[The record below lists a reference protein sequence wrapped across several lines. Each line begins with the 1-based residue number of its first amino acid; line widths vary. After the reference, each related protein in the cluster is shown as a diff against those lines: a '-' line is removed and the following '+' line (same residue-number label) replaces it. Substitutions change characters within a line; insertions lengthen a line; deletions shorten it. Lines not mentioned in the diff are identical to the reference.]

1 MAYFTE
7 REEGLP
13 PRSLEDITLPV
24 ASGIVV
30 LVRTRIMDGSF
41 GYSYP
46 EMCWEHP
53 AVIGTNGDLLG
64 QAVTA
69 FLPGIAW
76 PLDAAALTGNLRTL
90 DILEFV
96 FQKIARPIA
105 GGHWTSHESYAGHR
119 HLQFDQAAGRE
130 SFRAEVNQLFAS
142 HGIAFSLEDNGTV
155 VRLLSPELSE
165 ALGSAVFAT
174 GDTLLDSMLEAARA
188 KFLNP
193 SPAIRQEALEK
204 LWDAFERTKTLEPGD
219 KKASI
224 ESLLAKASPEPKLRE
239 RLNLQFNELT
249 FVGNN
254 FMIRHTETTKTPI
267 GELRQVDYLFHW
279 LFATVQL
286 LLRSAGRM

>member
-7 REEGLP
+7 REQGLP
-13 PRSLEDITLPV
+13 PRSLEDITPPV
-24 ASGIVV
+24 AGGIVV
-30 LVRTRIMDGSF
+30 LVQTRIMDGSL

-46 EMCWEHP
+46 EKCWEHP
-53 AVIGTNGDLLG
+53 AVIGTNGELLG
-64 QAVTA
+64 QAIGA
-69 FLPGIAW
+69 FLPGIVW
-76 PLDAAALTGNLRTL
+76 PLDAAALAGNLRTL
-90 DILEFV
+90 DMLEFV
-96 FQKIARPIA
+96 FQKVARPIT

-130 SFRAEVNQLFAS
+130 LFRAEVNQLFAS
-142 HGIAFSLEDNGTV
+142 HGIAFSLEENGIV

-165 ALGSAVFAT
+165 ALGAAVFAT
-174 GDTLLDSMLEAARA
+174 GDSLLDSMLEAARA
-188 KFLNP
+188 KFLSP
-193 SPAIRQEALEK
+193 SPAIRQEAVEK

-239 RLNLQFNELT
+239 RLNLQLNELT

-267 GELRQVDYLFHW
+267 GESRQLDYLFHW
-279 LFATVQL
+279 MFATVQL